1 MLTHKDCGGKVI
13 EDPSGAGYNF
23 TGEDAKQFGK
33 FVPAY
38 VCAKCGCEILGDF
51 DVVIEDALT
60 K

>member
-13 EDPSGAGYNF
+13 EDPSGDGYSF
-23 TGEDAKQFGK
+23 TGEDAELFGE

-38 VCAKCGCEILGDF
+38 VCDKCGEEIVSDSS
-51 DVVIEDALT
+51 VVIEDGLP